1 MAEAASPPHSF
12 APSPSFQATRSSR
25 SPSRPSLSIDL
36 SNLPPLSQPTP
47 PSNTLLITDLNDL
60 VLFQP
65 ASLDSIRNQILV
77 LAALNSF
84 SPLPSF
90 RRIVCSFYSEEDA
103 ITVRQ
108 SLEGNQLL
116 GRKVR
121 PKIYFGEPTPILSE
135 EGPKLLQAPQPDKL
149 FFISPPPSPPAGWV
163 MRNEDP
169 PNKEVHA
176 SDLANALAM
185 LKTDSSNESFGVD
198 PATPV
203 SITSD
208 KRTSSWP
215 LAGSQ
220 QRSRSSTIIF
230 HPEDHGNSPNL
241 PAVMV
246 EDVSLDVDEDIDMDA
261 EMSPIETSVKKM
273 PPKTSRPPMELMMD

>member
-1 MAEAASPPHSF
+1 MAQTSPPQSL
-12 APSPSFQATRSSR
+12 AASPSFQQTRSS
-25 SPSRPSLSIDL
+25 
-36 SNLPPLSQPTP
+36 SQRP

-65 ASLDSIRNQILV
+65 NSLDAIRNQILV

-84 SPLPSF
+84 SPLPSL
-90 RRIVCSFYSEEDA
+90 RRIVCSFYSEEAA
-103 ITVRQ
+103 ITVRK
-108 SLEGNQLL
+108 SLEGNKLL
-116 GRKVR
+116 GRKITPR
-121 PKIYFGEPTPILSE
+121 IYFGEPTPLISQD
-135 EGPKLLQAPQPDKL
+135 GPKLLQAPQSDKL

-163 MRNEDP
+163 MRNEEP

-176 SDLANALAM
+176 SDLATALAM
-185 LKTDSSNESFGVD
+185 LKTDQPAEPESFGVD

-203 SITSD
+203 SMTSD
-208 KRTSSWP
+208 KRTGSWP

-246 EDVSLDVDEDIDMDA
+246 EDVSLDLDDDVDMDGDLSPIDM
-261 EMSPIETSVKKM
+261 SIKKM
-273 PPKTSRPPMELMMD
+273 PPKTSRPPMELMME

>member
-1 MAEAASPPHSF
+1 MALSTSPPSPLAASSF
-12 APSPSFQATRSSR
+12 KTTRTSRSS
-25 SPSRPSLSIDL
+25 SRPSLSIDL
-36 SNLPPLSQPTP
+36 SSLPPLSQPTP

-65 ASLDSIRNQILV
+65 TSLDRIRNQILA

-84 SPLPSF
+84 SPLPSL
-90 RRIVCSFYSEEDA
+90 RRIVCSFYCEDDA
-103 ITVRQ
+103 ITVRKF
-108 SLEGNQLL
+108 LEGNQLADRNRAL
-116 GRKVR
+116 SSCKPRKQ
-121 PKIYFGEPTPILSE
+121 TSSSS
-135 EGPKLLQAPQPDKL
+135 
-149 FFISPPPSPPAGWV
+149 SPRLPAPPAGWV

-185 LKTDSSNESFGVD
+185 LKTDQSIETESSGVD

-208 KRTSSWP
+208 KRTGSWP

-220 QRSRSSTIIF
+220 QRSRSSTVIF

-246 EDVSLDVDEDIDMDA
+246 EDVSLDVDEDIDMDEA
-261 EMSPIETSVKKM
+261 LSPIDMSVKKM
-273 PPKTSRPPMELMMD
+273 PPKTSRPPVELMME